1 MIRVSHAFI
10 FNQILTKYSSERN
23 TYSLYDYT
31 YEILLYLILLLNK
44 KKRYKDMLFETQFH
58 ESRTLNL
65 IVL

>member
-44 KKRYKDMLFETQFH
+44 KKDIRICCLKHSSMRVAL
-58 ESRTLNL
+58 
-65 IVL
+65 